1 MFQLRGRANVPFTV
15 QERTVVVDAVTGQAD
30 ETWAD
35 VGTVWAS
42 VETRGGLS
50 KGEYEDTLQAME
62 RKVVVI
68 DWRDDID
75 WSVKDTRL
83 ESVEVTR
90 DKFSIVEISDPG
102 CAITRSSSPSRRW
115 SPNGFTLAPYE

>member
-15 QERTVVVDAVTGQAD
+15 QERTVVVDAVTGQPD

-102 CAITRSSSPSRRW
+102 MRHH
-115 SPNGFTLAPYE
+115 TLELTLEEVVT